1 MITDELT
8 DAIYLEPTKQAPE
21 QARRFLSERLTEW
34 DVDDFNG
41 RLIVS
46 ELVTNSYV
54 HGAGT
59 IVVRVFRDEQN
70 GLPKVEVWDEGAN
83 LPVVRPP
90 NYASISGRGLVMVA
104 ALATDW
110 GVRPF
115 PGGGKA
121 VWALLPT

>member
-8 DAIYLEPTKQAPE
+8 DAIYLEPTEKAPE
-21 QARRFLSERLTEW
+21 QARLYLSERLKEW

-41 RLIVS
+41 RLILS

-59 IVVRVFRDEQN
+59 IVVRVFRHDPS
-70 GLPKVEVWDEGAN
+70 GLPQVEVWDESAE

-90 NYASISGRGLVMVA
+90 DNASTSGRGLLMVA

-110 GVRPF
+110 GVRAL

-121 VWALLPT
+121 VWALLLA